1 MGHEVGASTLRISLI
16 LLSSESKALIAWSLN
31 RLKSAML
38 RAVLDV
44 AVLPMAVTGVL
55 SSRPPSPLPVVIV
68 PVPLPIG
75 KMMGHAVPVAVPM
88 ALDTA
93 LAGVVG
99 AVPDTKFGSAVF
111 TRVRSYKYM
120 RRF

>member
-1 MGHEVGASTLRISLI
+1 M
-16 LLSSESKALIAWSLN
+16 SKATIAWSLN
-31 RLKSAML
+31 KLKSAML

-44 AVLPMAVTGVL
+44 VVLPMAVTEVL
-55 SSRPPSPLPVVIV
+55 RSRPPSLLPDVIV

-75 KMMGHAVPVAVPM
+75 KMMGQPVPVACPM

-99 AVPDTKFGSAVF
+99 VVPDTKFGSGVF

-120 RRF
+120 CRF